1 MSVCL
6 PSLLREFLDRMVIIE
21 NFFQI
26 VGFLKISILMSGISI
41 DEVQTWHV
49 NASKNLFKEP

>member
-26 VGFLKISILMSGISI
+26 VGFLKISVLMSGISI
-41 DEVQTWHV
+41 DKVQTWHV
-49 NASKNLFKEP
+49 NALKN